1 MKQIRKGRLAALFVL
16 LAALLMAAGCGG
28 SGSDDGAASGQS
40 SAFAPSSP
48 AAQTR
53 QPGVAESSASPQA
66 DPKASPHA
74 SAQAS
79 ATATGNTTTPGVMPD
94 GASPTATPG
103 AASTAG
109 TAKPSGGRIPPAT
122 ANAGSASAQPEAS
135 APVATPTTSP
145 TPNGTVGGKPSSP
158 PQSGQAT
165 TSPSPAATQA
175 PQKAEIT
182 LSIVGDSDTG
192 TILSPAAVEL
202 KSGDSVLDALKRATR
217 SRKMQMEYQ
226 GSGAAAYV
234 EGIDN
239 LYEFDKGA
247 KSGWL
252 FRVNGEF
259 PGKSAGAYKLKPGD
273 VVEWLYTL
281 DMGKDVGKGTDGTE
295 TGS

>member
-1 MKQIRKGRLAALFVL
+1 MKQIRKSRLAALLFL
-16 LAALLMAAGCGG
+16 LAALL
-28 SGSDDGAASGQS
+28 AASGCSGSGTDDGTAS
-40 SAFAPSSP
+40 SQANASAPSSP
-48 AAQTR
+48 ALQT
-53 QPGVAESSASPQA
+53 QPGNDEASASPQSS
-66 DPKASPHA
+66 PQASP
-74 SAQAS
+74 QAS
-79 ATATGNTTTPGVMPD
+79 ATATDDATTTGDDPD
-94 GASPTATPG
+94 GAHPSATPG
-103 AASTAG
+103 APSTAG
-109 TAKPSGGRIPPAT
+109 AAKPSGSQAPAAT
-122 ANAGSASAQPEAS
+122 ADTGSASAQPEGS
-135 APVATPTTSP
+135 APVAAPTATPHATA
-145 TPNGTVGGKPSSP
+145 GGKPSSP
-158 PQSGQAT
+158 PQAGQAT
-165 TSPSPAATQA
+165 PSPSPTATQA

-202 KSGDSVLDALKRATR
+202 KSGDSVLDVLKRATR

-259 PGKSAGAYKLKPGD
+259 PGKSAGAYKLKSGD

-281 DMGKDVGKGTDGTE
+281 DMGKDVGKGADGKE
-295 TGS
+295 SGS